1 MVFDPSLEQKQCGN
15 HDQQQSHGGLDE
27 VVDASA
33 MDLAQVHQKT
43 HSEVRAGNAADRQRQ
58 YHFHAYRALAK
69 VHEAGGNLGEEVAQ
83 CIAADSH
90 DGGDVQA
97 EDQHGQQQNSAPPPV
112 IPISVPTVKPISTFS
127 SKNSMPSFEEFSVP
141 GSQISVKQNH
151 VKELRK
157 LKTGAGNRFQRI
169 LSHKVHGNSRLC
181 WTSLEE
187 FRSSR
192 FPVP

>member
-1 MVFDPSLEQKQCGN
+1 MRTVPLRKCMKLAGILVKKLHNASLPTAMM
-15 HDQQQSHGGLDE
+15 GGTCRPKI
-27 VVDASA
+27 S
-33 MDLAQVHQKT
+33 MGSSKT
-43 HSEVRAGNAADRQRQ
+43 
-58 YHFHAYRALAK
+58 
-69 VHEAGGNLGEEVAQ
+69 
-83 CIAADSH
+83 
-90 DGGDVQA
+90 
-97 EDQHGQQQNSAPPPV
+97 PPPTPV
-112 IPISVPTVKPISTFS
+112 IPISVPTVKQISTFS